1 MSKSM
6 KFRKTWQLL
15 AVKKLAKIGL
25 EDEMGKT
32 DKMM

>member
-6 KFRKTWQLL
+6 KSRKTWQLL
-15 AVKKLAKIGL
+15 AAKKLVKIGL
-25 EDEMGKT
+25 EDEMGKA